1 MFDFQ
6 LVHTL
11 LAARASDFTM
21 TIFQAVIFGIV
32 QGVTEFL
39 PVSSTAHLI
48 LLPWFLGWPDPG
60 LSFDVALHL
69 GTLVAL
75 VIYFWKDWLALLT
88 KPRMIVFIIVATI
101 PGALAGVL
109 FENQVENA
117 LRSPKIIALMLS
129 LMALVL
135 VVAELKGRR
144 KKDLDQISW
153 RDALTVGF
161 AQAFALVPGVSR
173 SGSTITAG
181 LFVGMKRETAARFSF
196 YLSAPIIAGAVA
208 KKMLDIFKA
217 GIPSDQVSA
226 FVIGIAVSG
235 IVGYLSIAFLL
246 RLSSNTQHFLVC
258 LLQNCTSYCGVSR
271 FLVWISL
278 ESPVDGR
285 TNLVTLRRPFR
296 TSPD

>member
-1 MFDFQ
+1 
-6 LVHTL
+6 
-11 LAARASDFTM
+11 M

-75 VIYFWKDWLALLT
+75 VIYFWKDWLALLK
-88 KPRMIVFIIVATI
+88 KPGMVVFIIAATI

-129 LMALVL
+129 LMGLVL

-173 SGSTITAG
+173 SGSTIAAG

-246 RLSSNTQHFLVC
+246 GYLKTHNTFLFVYYRIA
-258 LLQNCTSYCGVSR
+258 LAIVV
-271 FLVWISL
+271 FLAFWF
-278 ESPVDGR
+278 G
-285 TNLVTLRRPFR
+285 FR
-296 TSPD
+296 

>member
-1 MFDFQ
+1 
-6 LVHTL
+6 
-11 LAARASDFTM
+11 M
-21 TIFQAVIFGIV
+21 TIFQAIIFGIV

-75 VIYFWKDWLALLT
+75 VIYFWKDWLALLS
-88 KPRMIVFIIVATI
+88 KPRMIVFIVAATI

-109 FENQVENA
+109 FENQVESA
-117 LRSPKIIALMLS
+117 LRSPKLIALMLS

-144 KKDLDQISW
+144 KKDLDQLSW
-153 RDALTVGF
+153 GDALTVGF

-181 LFVGMKRETAARFSF
+181 LVTGMKRETAARFSF

-208 KKMLDIFKA
+208 KKMLDIFRA

-246 RLSSNTQHFLVC
+246 GYLKTHNTFLFVYYRIA
-258 LLQNCTSYCGVSR
+258 LAIVV
-271 FLVWISL
+271 FLAFWL
-278 ESPVDGR
+278 G
-285 TNLVTLRRPFR
+285 FR
-296 TSPD
+296 